1 MIPILIDGI
10 LTGLF
15 LQLAI
20 GPVFLYIL
28 NISLQR
34 SVADGF
40 VAVLAVT
47 IVDYIYIASA
57 IMGVGKI
64 LEKPK
69 IKLYLGIISSIV
81 LFLFGIVMIIS
92 AINPNSIDLANDE
105 GDLSIFAS
113 FISVFLLTIS
123 SPLTIVFWTGLFAS
137 KAIEKE
143 YTKEQLQIFGIGA
156 GSATL
161 LFLGSSV
168 IMFSLI
174 KSSVPYILLL
184 ILNISVGS
192 LLIIYGTIRLIKT
205 IKS

>member
-1 MIPILIDGI
+1 MIPILMDGF

-47 IVDYIYIASA
+47 IVDYIYITSA
-57 IMGVGKI
+57 ILGVGKL

-69 IKLYLGIISSIV
+69 AKLYLGLISSIV
-81 LFLFGIVMIIS
+81 LILFGIVMIIS
-92 AINPNSIDLANDE
+92 AINPDTIDLPNTE
-105 GDLSIFAS
+105 GGTSIFAS
-113 FISVFLLTIS
+113 FISVFILTIS

-143 YTKEQLQIFGIGA
+143 YSKKQLLIFGIAA

-168 IMFSLI
+168 LLFSLI
-174 KSSVPYILLL
+174 RSSIPSGLLL
-184 ILNISVGS
+184 ILNIAVGS
-192 LLIIYGTIRLIKT
+192 ILIIYGTVRLIKI
-205 IKS
+205 IKL

>member
-1 MIPILIDGI
+1 MIPILMDGF

-47 IVDYIYIASA
+47 IVDYIYITSA
-57 IMGVGKI
+57 ILGVGKL

-69 IKLYLGIISSIV
+69 AKLYLGLISSIV
-81 LFLFGIVMIIS
+81 LILFGIVMIIS
-92 AINPNSIDLANDE
+92 AINPDTIDLPNTE
-105 GDLSIFAS
+105 GGTSIFAS
-113 FISVFLLTIS
+113 FISVFILTIS

-143 YTKEQLQIFGIGA
+143 YTKKQLLIFGIAA

-168 IMFSLI
+168 LLFSLI
-174 KSSVPYILLL
+174 RSSIPSGLLL
-184 ILNISVGS
+184 ILNIAVGS
-192 LLIIYGTIRLIKT
+192 ILIIYGTVRLIKI
-205 IKS
+205 IKL